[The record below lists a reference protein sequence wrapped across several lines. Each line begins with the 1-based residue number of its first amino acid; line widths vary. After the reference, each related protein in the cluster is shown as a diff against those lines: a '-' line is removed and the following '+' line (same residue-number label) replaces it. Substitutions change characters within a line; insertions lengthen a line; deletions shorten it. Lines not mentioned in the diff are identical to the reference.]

1 MVRINVS
8 SNKRRENDGLRA
20 FKKKIFGMEK
30 FLIIQLKLL
39 SLT

>member
-8 SNKRRENDGLRA
+8 SNKGENDGLRA
-20 FKKKIFGMEK
+20 FKKIFGMEK

>member
-8 SNKRRENDGLRA
+8 SNKKERMMDLEHL
-20 FKKKIFGMEK
+20 KKIFGMEK